1 MEPNGILEPVKP
13 EASQLLQLDIQ
24 NKVVLHSHYM
34 PFIKD
39 GGIFIQTER
48 EFEFEQRVVM
58 LLRFLDKGK
67 KLPISG
73 RVVWISPKSGRGSS
87 VSPGVGLQFA
97 GDNRKEIQK
106 AIEAYLGDLAKRP
119 ALHQAY

>member
-1 MEPNGILEPVKP
+1 MEPNALQEPVKP
-13 EASQLLQLDIQ
+13 EVSQLLQLDIQ

-39 GGIFIQTER
+39 GGIFIQTEQ
-48 EFEFEQRVVM
+48 EFKFEQPVIM

-73 RVVWISPKSGRGSS
+73 KVVWISPKSGRGSS
-87 VSPGVGLQFA
+87 VSPGVGLQFS
-97 GDNRKEIQK
+97 GNKRIEIQK
-106 AIEAYLGDLAKRP
+106 AIESYLGDLAKRP

>member
-1 MEPNGILEPVKP
+1 MESNGLLEPVKP

-97 GDNRKEIQK
+97 GDKRKEIQK

>member
-1 MEPNGILEPVKP
+1 MESNNLLEQSKP
-13 EASQLLQLDIQ
+13 EASQLLQLEIQ
-24 NKVVLHSHYM
+24 NKVFLHSHYM

-39 GGIFIQTER
+39 GGIFIPTEQ
-48 EFEFEQRVVM
+48 EFHFEQQVVM
-58 LLRFLDKGK
+58 LLRFIDKGK

-87 VSPGVGLQFA
+87 VTPGVGLQFA
-97 GDNRKEIQK
+97 GDNRKDIQK

-119 ALHQAY
+119 SLHQAY

>member
-1 MEPNGILEPVKP
+1 MEFSGLPKPVKP
-13 EASQLLQLDIQ
+13 EVSQLLQLDIQ

-34 PFIKD
+34 PFIKN
-39 GGIFIQTER
+39 GGIFIQSER
-48 EFEFEQRVVM
+48 EFQFEQRVVM

-73 RVVWISPKSGRGSS
+73 KVVWISPKSGRGSS

-97 GDNRKEIQK
+97 GDNRKDIQK
-106 AIEAYLGDLAKRP
+106 AIESYLGDLAKRP

>member
-1 MEPNGILEPVKP
+1 MESNGLLEPVKP

-73 RVVWISPKSGRGSS
+73 KVVWISPKSGRGSS

-97 GDNRKEIQK
+97 GDNRKEIQR

>member
-1 MEPNGILEPVKP
+1 MESNGLPESMKP
-13 EASQLLQLDIQ
+13 DVSQLLQLDIQ

>member
-1 MEPNGILEPVKP
+1 MESNAFLATVKP
-13 EASQLLQLDIQ
+13 EISQLLQLDIQ

-48 EFEFEQRVVM
+48 EFAFEQRVIM

-73 RVVWISPKSGRGSS
+73 KVVWISPKSGRGSS
-87 VSPGVGLQFA
+87 VAPGVGLQFA
-97 GDNRKEIQK
+97 GEKRVEIQK
-106 AIEAYLGDLAKRP
+106 AIESYLGDLAKRP